1 MEASPL
7 NDWRTTALGAAAA
20 GHIRRWLDRRIA
32 EVEKGDIARARK
44 QLSDPGWRTDY
55 DLTGVPA
62 DELAR
67 VDAFVETACD
77 ALADRHLV
85 PDAAL
90 KALRAARITVT
101 PASR

>member
-1 MEASPL
+1 M

-44 QLSDPGWRTDY
+44 QLSDPGWRIDY
-55 DLTGVPA
+55 DLTGVPN

>member
-1 MEASPL
+1 M
-7 NDWRTTALGAAAA
+7 NDWRTTAHGAAGA

-44 QLSDPGWRTDY
+44 QLSDPGWRINY
-55 DLTGVPA
+55 DLTGVPDA
-62 DELAR
+62 ELAR
-67 VDAFVETACD
+67 VDRFVETACD
-77 ALADRHLV
+77 ALADRNLI